1 MMRICHLVAAVAVL
15 TLSPHQARA
24 QDAET
29 AAHDAQA
36 VLANTLNSYIR
47 PSYASLVSGFEALGY
62 ATDKLCKAPSEMALV
77 EARSA
82 YRKSALTWSRVE
94 WFRTGPAM
102 AENRLERILFYPDR
116 KSTGLKQVQRALA
129 QEDADVT
136 TPEAVARKSV
146 AMQGLGAYEFL
157 LFGKGSEILTT
168 DQAAFRCAF
177 ADSVAS
183 NLVNIAGELQQ
194 GWQAG
199 TPAAKLFVK
208 PGTDNPLFRD
218 DTEAL
223 NLVLGT
229 MIHGLEA
236 IRDIRIG
243 SFLREPGMDR
253 PGSAVYRRSGL
264 TMDSI
269 GAGLEGLEALFN
281 HSGIEQVLP
290 EQDRDL
296 ADQVRFEFD
305 QSIRTAESLDG
316 PLQDLLADETSR
328 KRLAYL
334 KLSIRFI
341 IQLLNNEIAPASG
354 LVAGFSFGDGD

>member
-1 MMRICHLVAAVAVL
+1 MMRIRYLLATMAL
-15 TLSPHQARA
+15 LGGLSPEARA
-24 QDAET
+24 QNVPAVMPDAEP
-29 AAHDAQA
+29 
-36 VLANTLNSYIR
+36 VLADTLNSYIR
-47 PSYASLVSGFEALGY
+47 PSYDALASGFEVLEKATAELCETPSDVAL
-62 ATDKLCKAPSEMALV
+62 S

-82 YRKSALTWSRVE
+82 YGKSTLTWSRIE

-102 AENRLERILFYPDR
+102 ANNRLERILFYPDR
-116 KSTGLKQVQRALA
+116 KSTGLKQVQRALGR
-129 QEDADVT
+129 EDVEVVSPDLLAS
-136 TPEAVARKSV
+136 KSV

-157 LFGKGSEILTT
+157 VFGKGSGALAT
-168 DQAAFRCAF
+168 DQAPFRCAF

-183 NLVNIAGELQQ
+183 NLITIAGELQQ
-194 GWQAG
+194 GWEEG
-199 TPAAKLFVK
+199 TPAATLFVK
-208 PGTDNPLFRD
+208 PATDNPLFRD

-229 MIHGLEA
+229 MVHGLEA

-253 PGSAVYRRSGL
+253 PKSAVYRRSGL

-269 GAGLEGLEALFN
+269 AAGLQGLEDLFN
-281 HSGIEQVLP
+281 ASGIEQVLP

-305 QSIRTAESLDG
+305 QSIRTAQSLDG

-341 IQLLNNEIAPASG
+341 IQRLNNEIAPAAG

>member
-1 MMRICHLVAAVAVL
+1 MMRIHYLLATVALLGGLSPEARAEDAPAVAPDAEPVL
-15 TLSPHQARA
+15 AATLS
-24 QDAET
+24 
-29 AAHDAQA
+29 
-36 VLANTLNSYIR
+36 SYIS
-47 PSYASLVSGFEALGY
+47 PSYEALASGFGALEQ
-62 ATDKLCKAPSEMALV
+62 ATATLCKAPSDMALN
-77 EARSA
+77 EARA
-82 YRKSALTWSRVE
+82 AFRKSALTWSRIE

-129 QEDADVT
+129 REDADV
-136 TPEAVARKSV
+136 VAPDALAGKSV

-157 LFGKGSEILTT
+157 VFGKGSEILAT

-183 NLVNIAGELQQ
+183 NLINIASELQQ
-194 GWQAG
+194 GWEKG
-199 TPAAKLFVK
+199 TPAATLFVK
-208 PGTDNPLFRD
+208 PGADNPLFRD

-243 SFLREPGMDR
+243 GFLREPGMDR
-253 PGSAVYRRSGL
+253 PRSAVYRRAGL
-264 TMDSI
+264 TMGSVV
-269 GAGLEGLEALFN
+269 AGLQGLEALFN
-281 HSGIEQVLP
+281 DSGIEQVLP

-296 ADQVRFEFD
+296 ADQLRFEFN
-305 QSIRTAESLDG
+305 QSIRTAEGLDR
-316 PLQDLLADETSR
+316 PLEDLLADETTR
-328 KRLAYL
+328 KRLVYL
-334 KLSIRFI
+334 QLSIRFI
-341 IQLLNNEIAPASG
+341 IQRLNNEIAPAAG

>member
-1 MMRICHLVAAVAVL
+1 MMRTYHLIAAALL
-15 TLSPHQARA
+15 TLLPNQART
-24 QDAET
+24 QDAEI
-29 AAHDAQA
+29 APHDAQA
-36 VLANTLNSYIR
+36 VLADTLNSYIR
-47 PSYASLVSGFEALGY
+47 PSYASLVSGFEALENTT
-62 ATDKLCKAPSEMALV
+62 AEFCKAPSEMALT

-82 YRKSALTWSRVE
+82 YRKSALIWSRIE

-116 KSTGLKQVQRALA
+116 KSTGLKQVQRALV

-136 TPEAVARKSV
+136 EPDALAGKSV

-157 LFGKGSEILTT
+157 LFGKGSGDLATNR
-168 DQAAFRCAF
+168 AAFRCAF

-183 NLVNIAGELQQ
+183 NLVNIAVELQQ

-199 TPAAKLFVK
+199 TPAATLFVR

-243 SFLREPGMDR
+243 NFLREPGMDR

-269 GAGLEGLEALFN
+269 AAGLQGLEDLFN
-281 HSGIEQVLP
+281 DSGIEQVLP
-290 EQDRDL
+290 QQDRDL

-334 KLSIRFI
+334 KLSVRFI
-341 IQLLNNEIAPASG
+341 IQRLNDEIAPAAG